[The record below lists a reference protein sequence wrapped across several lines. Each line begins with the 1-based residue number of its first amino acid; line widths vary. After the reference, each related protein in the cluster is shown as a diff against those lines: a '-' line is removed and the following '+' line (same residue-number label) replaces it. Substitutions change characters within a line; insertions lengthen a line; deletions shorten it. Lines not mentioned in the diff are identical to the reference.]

1 MLTVLEAL
9 KLSDE
14 YLKKYNIDSSRL
26 NAELL
31 LADILSCKR
40 LDLYLLYD
48 KPLREF
54 EITKYRDYLKRRSRR
69 EPLQYIIGT
78 VEFFGYK
85 LFVDPSVLIPRP
97 ETELLVECAL
107 KKYLPE
113 VEIRILDIGVGSG
126 NIAVSILKNL
136 PSSTAVGVD
145 INDDTLSLA
154 SKNARE
160 NNVIGR
166 LELVKFDI
174 LKDDYKT
181 LGDFDMVISNPP
193 YISLTDFEN
202 LEPELKHYEPLLS
215 LTDNYDGYSFYKKI
229 ISVSS
234 HLLKKNGR
242 LFFELGKDQHTKVK
256 NMMIENGFSNINIV
270 KDYSDIER
278 VIFGEK

>member
-1 MLTVLEAL
+1 MLKVLEAL

-14 YLKKYNIDSSRL
+14 YLQKYNIDSSRL

-31 LADILSCKR
+31 LADILNCKR

-48 KPLREF
+48 KPLHES
-54 EITKYRDYLKRRSRR
+54 EINKYRDYLKRRSRR
-69 EPLQYIIGT
+69 EPLQYIIGN

-85 LFVDPSVLIPRP
+85 FFVDPSALIPRP

-107 KKYLPE
+107 KKYLSQD
-113 VEIRILDIGVGSG
+113 EIRILDIGVGSG
-126 NIAVSILKNL
+126 NIAIALLKNL
-136 PSSTAVGVD
+136 PLSSAVGVD

-166 LELVKFDI
+166 LELVKFNI
-174 LKDDYKT
+174 LKDDHKT
-181 LGDFDMVISNPP
+181 LGNFDIVISNPP
-193 YISLTDFEN
+193 YISLNDFEN
-202 LEPELKHYEPLLS
+202 LEPELKNYEPLLS
-215 LTDNYDGYSFYKKI
+215 LTDNSDGYLYYEKI
-229 ISVSS
+229 IAVSFD
-234 HLLKKNGR
+234 LLNNNGR

>member
-9 KLSDE
+9 KLSEE

-31 LADILSCKR
+31 LADILNCKR

-48 KPLREF
+48 KPLQES
-54 EITKYRDYLKRRSRR
+54 EIAKYRDYLKRRSSR
-69 EPLQYIIGT
+69 EPLQYIIGN
-78 VEFFGYK
+78 VEFFGCK
-85 LFVDPSVLIPRP
+85 FFVDPSVLIPRP

-107 KKYLPE
+107 KKYLSQD
-113 VEIRILDIGVGSG
+113 EIRILDIGVGSG
-126 NIAVSILKNL
+126 NIAIALLKNL
-136 PSSTAVGVD
+136 PLSSAVGVD

-166 LELVKFDI
+166 LELVKFNI
-174 LKDDYKT
+174 LKDDHKT
-181 LGDFDMVISNPP
+181 LGNFDIVISNPP
-193 YISLTDFEN
+193 YISLNDFEN
-202 LEPELKHYEPLLS
+202 LEPELKNYEPLLS
-215 LTDNYDGYSFYKKI
+215 LTDNSDGYLYYEKI
-229 ISVSS
+229 IAVSFD
-234 HLLKKNGR
+234 LLNNNGR

-256 NMMIENGFSNINIV
+256 KMMIENGFSKINIV

>member
-9 KLSDE
+9 KLSEE

-31 LADILSCKR
+31 LADILNCKR

-48 KPLREF
+48 KPLHES
-54 EITKYRDYLKRRSRR
+54 EINKYRDYLKRRSRR
-69 EPLQYIIGT
+69 EPLQYIIGN

-85 LFVDPSVLIPRP
+85 FFVDPSALIPRP

-107 KKYLPE
+107 KKYLSQD
-113 VEIRILDIGVGSG
+113 EIRILDIGVGSG
-126 NIAVSILKNL
+126 NIAIALLKNL
-136 PSSTAVGVD
+136 PLSSAVGVD

-166 LELVKFDI
+166 LELVKFNI
-174 LKDDYKT
+174 LKDDHKT
-181 LGDFDMVISNPP
+181 LGNFDIVISNPP
-193 YISLTDFEN
+193 YISLNDFEN
-202 LEPELKHYEPLLS
+202 LELELKNYEPLLS
-215 LTDNYDGYSFYKKI
+215 LTDNSDGYLYYEKI
-229 ISVSS
+229 IAVSS
-234 HLLKKNGR
+234 DLLNNNGR

-256 NMMIENGFSNINIV
+256 KMMIENGFSNIKIV

>member
-69 EPLQYIIGT
+69 EPLQYIIGY

-85 LFVDPSVLIPRP
+85 FLVDPSVLIPRP
-97 ETELLVECAL
+97 ETELLVEYAL

-113 VEIRILDIGVGSG
+113 DKIRILDVGVGSG
-126 NIAVSILKNL
+126 NIAASILKNL

-154 SKNARE
+154 SKNASE

-166 LELVKFDI
+166 LELIKFDI

-215 LTDNYDGYSFYKKI
+215 LTDNDDGYSFYKKI

-256 NMMIENGFSNINIV
+256 KMMIENGFSNINIV

>member
-48 KPLREF
+48 KPLQES
-54 EITKYRDYLKRRSRR
+54 EIAKYRDYLKRRSSR
-69 EPLQYIIGT
+69 EPLQYIIGN
-78 VEFFGYK
+78 VEFFGCK
-85 LFVDPSVLIPRP
+85 FFVDPSVLIPRP

-107 KKYLPE
+107 KKYLPKD
-113 VEIRILDIGVGSG
+113 EIRILDIGVGSG
-126 NIAVSILKNL
+126 NIAVTLLKNL
-136 PSSTAVGVD
+136 SLSSAVGID
-145 INDDTLSLA
+145 INDDTLSVA
-154 SKNARE
+154 SKNARD
-160 NNVIGR
+160 NNVIKR
-166 LELVKFDI
+166 LELVKFNI
-174 LKDDYKT
+174 LKDDHRT
-181 LGDFDMVISNPP
+181 LGNFNMVISNPP
-193 YISLTDFEN
+193 YISLNDFHN
-202 LEPELKHYEPLLS
+202 LEPELKNYEPLLS
-215 LTDNYDGYSFYKKI
+215 LTDNSDGYLFYEKI

-234 HLLKKNGR
+234 HLLNNNGR

-256 NMMIENGFSNINIV
+256 KMMIENGFSNINIV